1 MLILE
6 AAEKVFAE
14 AGFGGATMQLIADMA
29 GLPKANLHYYFATK
43 EDLYR
48 RVVQR
53 HFRNLAAGGGS
64 LDNAPGPVEG
74 IGAYIEAKMEISRTH
89 PHGSKV
95 WASEVMHGAP
105 VIQDY
110 LETTL
115 RDWTEG
121 RIAVIQRWIDEG
133 QDGAGRSAPSALHA
147 LGHNP
152 ALRRFRPPDRNAQLP
167 PSAIHPVP
175 GLHPLRHILQN
186 AVLRV
191 RGCVGRD
198 QHIDPRLT
206 APRPIPSS
214 AADTGHHSVPAGP
227 DASGPRHPPPR
238 PRPQYANRR
247 LPERPASAAR
257 GWRTSLNCI
266 IRQMAAS
273 VLAPPSTSRAPDSS
287 AAFRPP
293 DISVP

>member
-1 MLILE
+1 MSGDAQISRIRPGRRTDIRRENERAILE

-48 RVVQR
+48 RVVRQI
-53 HFRNLAAGGGS
+53 FEIWLDAAS
-64 LDNAPGPVEG
+64 SFDDAPGPAEG
-74 IGAYIEAKMEISRTH
+74 IGAYIDAKMDISRTH

-133 QDGAGRSAPSALHA
+133 KMAPVNPRHLLYMLWATTQHYADFGHQIQTLNDGKPLT
-147 LGHNP
+147 
-152 ALRRFRPPDRNAQLP
+152 DRQWKEAKA
-167 PSAIHPVP
+167 SVKDM
-175 GLHPLRHILQN
+175 
-186 AVLRV
+186 VLRGIGV
-191 RGCVGRD
+191 
-198 QHIDPRLT
+198 I
-206 APRPIPSS
+206 
-214 AADTGHHSVPAGP
+214 
-227 DASGPRHPPPR
+227 
-238 PRPQYANRR
+238 
-247 LPERPASAAR
+247 
-257 GWRTSLNCI
+257 
-266 IRQMAAS
+266 
-273 VLAPPSTSRAPDSS
+273 
-287 AAFRPP
+287 
-293 DISVP
+293 